1 MANPNLPPESPLP
14 PSLSAAELRRRLLA
28 STPPPLAATS
38 AVPEDADPALAEVG
52 TPAWAAGA
60 GPDLL
65 NRLKMPGKSG
75 PVPAPAVRPV
85 VPVVDPDPVPP
96 PRPSVNRRTPIGG
109 MRYDPASALAGALED
124 PPEEPEPTTK
134 TESKAERSEI
144 KRSPEYQRL
153 KSENKELRKL
163 LDEMKQLLQEA
174 SDNEQQHAMRE
185 KESQVTLAAKD
196 AQVQE
201 LSAQLGTIEEQIARG
216 ELAPPPPIPKTRTE
230 LEEWADELEK
240 ESAKLNQERRRVEEE
255 RRQLRED
262 EQGLETQMREME
274 VSMARE
280 RAILARQ
287 ETELKRLSAE
297 IQHELE
303 LMQRGDAGLREQM
316 AKFQRRAQE
325 VVTRPNGP
333 PGRR

>member
-1 MANPNLPPESPLP
+1 MANPNLPPDLPLP

-38 AVPEDADPALAEVG
+38 AIPDPDPSDQAMAEMG
-52 TPAWAAGA
+52 APSWAAGA
-60 GPDLL
+60 SPDLL
-65 NRLKMPGKSG
+65 NRLRMPGKSG
-75 PVPAPAVRPV
+75 PIPAPAARSV
-85 VPVVDPDPVPP
+85 VPVVEPEPP
-96 PRPSVNRRTPIGG
+96 PSRPPVNRRTPIGG
-109 MRYDPASALAGALED
+109 MRYEAANAMANAF
-124 PPEEPEPTTK
+124 EEQ
-134 TESKAERSEI
+134 AEQAEHETSRSEV

-174 SDNEQQHAMRE
+174 SDTEQRFAA
-185 KESQVTLAAKD
+185 KDAESQATLAAKE
-196 AQVQE
+196 AQLQE
-201 LSAQLGTIEEQIARG
+201 LSAQLGTIEDQIARG
-216 ELAPPPPIPKTRTE
+216 ELAPPPPIPKTRNE
-230 LEEWADELEK
+230 MEEWADELEK
-240 ESAKLNQERRRVEEE
+240 ESAKLNQERKRLDEE

-262 EQGLETQMREME
+262 EQGLEAQMREME

-280 RAILARQ
+280 RALLARQ

-325 VVTRPNGP
+325 AVTRPGGSH

>member
-1 MANPNLPPESPLP
+1 MANPNLPPEPPLP

-38 AVPEDADPALAEVG
+38 AVPDPAEQGMDDLGA
-52 TPAWAAGA
+52 PAWATGA
-60 GPDLL
+60 SPELL
-65 NRLKMPGKSG
+65 NRLRMPGTSG
-75 PVPAPAVRPV
+75 PAPAARSV
-85 VPVVDPDPVPP
+85 VPVAAEPEPP
-96 PRPSVNRRTPIGG
+96 GSRPGVNRRTPVGG
-109 MRYDPASALAGALED
+109 MRYDAANAMANAFAESQT
-124 PPEEPEPTTK
+124 EEPEPAK
-134 TESKAERSEI
+134 VDRSDV

-153 KSENKELRKL
+153 KGENKELRKL
-163 LDEMKQLLQEA
+163 LDEMKQLLQDA
-174 SDNEQQHAMRE
+174 SDNEQRFSSRE
-185 KESQVTLAAKD
+185 ADVQANLAAKD
-196 AQVQE
+196 AQIQE
-201 LSAQLGTIEEQIARG
+201 LNAQLGSIEEQIARG
-216 ELAPPPPIPKTRTE
+216 ELAPPPPTPKTRNE

-240 ESAKLNQERRRVEEE
+240 ESAKLNQERKRIDED

-262 EQGLETQMREME
+262 EQGLEAQMREME

-280 RAILARQ
+280 RALLARQ

-325 VVTRPNGP
+325 AVIRPGGS
-333 PGRR
+333 GRR